1 MSDDRV
7 IPFPEL
13 PDPDDDPDGF
23 DEARRNDA
31 FLRMVAMRAK
41 HERDK
46 RTATMTPLE
55 IAEWELAAML
65 EFSRQYEA
73 DETSFTVTPSNT
85 RALGKIIEGMRRRV
99 EQMRSDAR

>member
-7 IPFPEL
+7 IPFLEL

-23 DEARRNDA
+23 DEARRNDV

-65 EFSRQYEA
+65 EFTQQYQA

-85 RALGKIIEGMRRRV
+85 RSRKDHRGSAPSR
-99 EQMRSDAR
+99 